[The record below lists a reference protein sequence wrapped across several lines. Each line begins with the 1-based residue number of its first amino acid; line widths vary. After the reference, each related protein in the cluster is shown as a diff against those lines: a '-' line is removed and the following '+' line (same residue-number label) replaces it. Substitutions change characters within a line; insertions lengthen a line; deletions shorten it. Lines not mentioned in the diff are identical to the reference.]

1 MEAVQD
7 EDMRTLGQPEFEITK
22 IEDKDTL
29 EFTAEV
35 DIRPEITLP
44 DYEGIAVTVD
54 DAELDESEV
63 DEQLDTL
70 RARFGTLTGV
80 DRPVADGDFV
90 SIDLSAEVDGQEIEE
105 AATSG
110 LSYQVGSGDLVDGI
124 DEAITGISAGE
135 TRTFTTQ
142 LMAGDYVG
150 RDAEVTVTVQSVKE
164 RELPEADDELAP
176 MASEFDT
183 IEELRENLRSN
194 LGQRKK
200 MNQGEQA
207 RDKVV
212 EELLERTDVPVPEKV
227 VEDEVNN
234 RKEQLNHQ
242 FGHDED
248 ALAPALEARSEEHTS
263 EL

>member
-110 LSYQVGSGDLVDGI
+110 LDRKSTRLNSSHVSISYAVFCL
-124 DEAITGISAGE
+124 
-135 TRTFTTQ
+135 
-142 LMAGDYVG
+142 
-150 RDAEVTVTVQSVKE
+150 
-164 RELPEADDELAP
+164 
-176 MASEFDT
+176 
-183 IEELRENLRSN
+183 
-194 LGQRKK
+194 KK
-200 MNQGEQA
+200 
-207 RDKVV
+207 
-212 EELLERTDVPVPEKV
+212 
-227 VEDEVNN
+227 
-234 RKEQLNHQ
+234 
-242 FGHDED
+242 
-248 ALAPALEARSEEHTS
+248 
-263 EL
+263 